1 MSTVNLRRS
10 ARAVVVDEDD
20 RVLLLRLAIPD
31 PAGTIF
37 VWITPGGGVEDGETP
52 LAALRRE
59 LHEEV
64 GLALDVDPPKVW
76 RQEIVAAGHAPGH
89 DGVVNDYFLVRTAS
103 FAPRGAMS
111 DEELAAEHVIGW
123 RWWALSE
130 IREYLGPELF
140 SPRDLATPLA
150 ALIADGAPTQPV
162 MLGL

>member
-31 PAGTIF
+31 PAGTIV

-59 LHEEV
+59 LREEV
-64 GLALDVDPPKVW
+64 GLALDADPPQVW
-76 RQEIVAAGHAPGH
+76 RQEIVAAGFAPGH
-89 DGVVNDYFLVRTAS
+89 DGIVNDYFLVRTAS
-103 FAPRGAMS
+103 FTPRGSMS

-123 RWWALSE
+123 RWWSLSE
-130 IREYLGPELF
+130 ISEHRGPELF

-162 MLGL
+162 PLGL

>member
-10 ARAVVVDEDD
+10 ARAVVVDDD
-20 RVLLLRLAIPD
+20 HRVLLLRLAIPD
-31 PAGTIF
+31 PAGTIV

-52 LAALRRE
+52 LVALRRE

-64 GLALDVDPPKVW
+64 GLALDANPPQVW
-76 RQEIVAAGHAPGH
+76 RQEIIAPGHTPGH
-89 DGVVNDYFLVRTAS
+89 DGVVNDYFFVRTAS
-103 FAPRGAMS
+103 FTPRGAMS

-123 RWWALSE
+123 RWWSLSE

-150 ALIADGAPTQPV
+150 ALIADGVPTQPV
-162 MLGL
+162 ALGL